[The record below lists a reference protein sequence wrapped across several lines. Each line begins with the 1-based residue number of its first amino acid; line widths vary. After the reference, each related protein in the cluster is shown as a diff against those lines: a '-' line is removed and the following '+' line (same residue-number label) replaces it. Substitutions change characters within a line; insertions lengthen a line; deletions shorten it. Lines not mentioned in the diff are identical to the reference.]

1 MGSAGLEAADSR
13 DLAVFIS
20 PILALTIMGQPWPPL
35 RGPASLRVWTSSAV
49 ETLGMCLFA
58 IPDAVPSQSRL
69 RDSQQFP
76 LELRPATQ
84 RHRGI
89 LLGALL
95 AVSSRGKPR
104 LCASAVL
111 ACYPPNRRT
120 GAVRKGT
127 NLSFQHG
134 VAFFGGCFLLVQHI
148 LAYGAGRI
156 RRWTSNWT
164 LTWLEQGFGTLLRR
178 RRADPG

>member
-13 DLAVFIS
+13 DLAVFIL

-49 ETLGMCLFA
+49 ETLGMCLLVTS
-58 IPDAVPSQSRL
+58 DAVPSQSRL

-84 RHRGI
+84 RHRGT

-104 LCASAVL
+104 LRRASAVL
-111 ACYPPNRRT
+111 ACYPPNRRNC
-120 GAVRKGT
+120 AVRKGT
-127 NLSFQHG
+127 ILSFQHG
-134 VAFFGGCFLLVQHI
+134 VAFFGGCFLLVQRI
-148 LAYGAGRI
+148 FAYGAGRI
-156 RRWTSNWT
+156 QRWTSF
-164 LTWLEQGFGTLLRR
+164 LDLDL
-178 RRADPG
+178 A